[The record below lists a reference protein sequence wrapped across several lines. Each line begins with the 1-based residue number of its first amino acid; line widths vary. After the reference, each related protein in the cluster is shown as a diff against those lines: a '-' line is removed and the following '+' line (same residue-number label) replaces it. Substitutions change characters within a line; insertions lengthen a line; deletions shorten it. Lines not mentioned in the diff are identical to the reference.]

1 MTKTPLTDKNKFP
14 AFPYYDSQQN
24 IHWTDVVPA
33 RICADI
39 EQRLSDLELLVAN
52 WLSMDSAPVPADD
65 KERYKWLKF
74 HIGTFMNH
82 KVFDSPELM
91 KKKIRYCQY
100 HMCTCDECEDR
111 NTCECAYDPYNSD
124 GACLAAK

>member
-1 MTKTPLTDKNKFP
+1 MTKTPLTDSNKFP
-14 AFPYYDSQQN
+14 AFPYYDSHQN

-39 EQRLSDLELLVAN
+39 EQRLSDLELLVAS
-52 WLSMDSAPVPADD
+52 WLSMDSAPISADD

-74 HIGTFMNH
+74 HIGTFMNR

-91 KKKIRYCQY
+91 KKKMQY
-100 HMCTCDECEDR
+100 DAYHRCTCDECEDR
-111 NTCECAYDPYNSD
+111 NTCECAYDPYNND